1 MHQPPSN
8 CFGSWLLRAV
18 GGVALLPW
26 AGLPAWFH
34 SLSLVSH
41 CSMLLHAVPPLC
53 HQLCCPCVHTCRYLL
68 HHRPCSSALK
78 DFTIGTFFNRVID
91 DGKASDNTRHLSV
104 HRATGEPFLLPPQQI
119 RRVVL
124 CTGQIY
130 YQLSR

>member
-1 MHQPPSN
+1 MSADMTAHTAA
-8 CFGSWLLRAV
+8 C
-18 GGVALLPW
+18 
-26 AGLPAWFH
+26 
-34 SLSLVSH
+34 
-41 CSMLLHAVPPLC
+41 PLFW
-53 HQLCCPCVHTCRYLL
+53 HRYLL
-68 HHRPCSSALK
+68 HHKPCSSALK

-104 HRATGEPFLLPPQQI
+104 NKATGEPFLLAAQQI

>member
-1 MHQPPSN
+1 MCSI
-8 CFGSWLLRAV
+8 
-18 GGVALLPW
+18 
-26 AGLPAWFH
+26 
-34 SLSLVSH
+34 LSYVYAS
-41 CSMLLHAVPPLC
+41 CCPVVPP
-53 HQLCCPCVHTCRYLL
+53 CRYLL

-104 HRATGEPFLLPPQQI
+104 HKVTGEPFLLPPQQI

>member
-1 MHQPPSN
+1 MCTQVIGYRTLFT
-8 CFGSWLLRAV
+8 C
-18 GGVALLPW
+18 
-26 AGLPAWFH
+26 
-34 SLSLVSH
+34 
-41 CSMLLHAVPPLC
+41 LC
-53 HQLCCPCVHTCRYLL
+53 ACCPVTLPHRYLL
-68 HHRPCSSALK
+68 HHRQCSSALK

-104 HRATGEPFLLPPQQI
+104 HRVTGEPFLLPPQQI

>member
-1 MHQPPSN
+1 MLA
-8 CFGSWLLRAV
+8 FV
-18 GGVALLPW
+18 GALELPT
-26 AGLPAWFH
+26 ASRQANSSRHERLPA
-34 SLSLVSH
+34 SLYLCV
-41 CSMLLHAVPPLC
+41 CVAPP
-53 HQLCCPCVHTCRYLL
+53 PHTCRYLL

-91 DGKASDNTRHLSV
+91 DGKASDNTRHMAQHKV
-104 HRATGEPFLLPPQQI
+104 TGEPFLLPPEQI